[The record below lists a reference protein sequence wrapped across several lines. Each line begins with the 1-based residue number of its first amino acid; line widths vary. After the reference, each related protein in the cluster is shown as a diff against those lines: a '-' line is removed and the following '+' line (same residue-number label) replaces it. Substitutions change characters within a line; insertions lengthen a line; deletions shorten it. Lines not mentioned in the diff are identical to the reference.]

1 MVDSGPTRA
10 TPGAKRP
17 LLSGKAI
24 AAVLI
29 AIVALMFVFSNTAE
43 ASLHFLGLQFTMP
56 AWGWFLAVLIAG
68 VVIGSMFPWF
78 RPRRRRDRR

>member
-1 MVDSGPTRA
+1 MVDSDATRV

-24 AAVLI
+24 I
-29 AIVALMFVFSNTAE
+29 AIVIAVVSLAFVFSNTAE
-43 ASLHFLGLQFTMP
+43 ASLHFLGLSFTMP

-68 VVIGSMFPWF
+68 VVIGSLFPWL